1 MTGLGDYSELS
12 SSKGYNALQKN
23 AFDITLDIFTNLYH
37 AYPKD
42 RVTFIKEVMN
52 KGENNA
58 IY

>member
-12 SSKGYNALQKN
+12 SSKGYKALQENAL
-23 AFDITLDIFTNLYH
+23 DITLDIFTNLYH

-42 RVTFIKEVMN
+42 RVTFIKDLIN
-52 KGENNA
+52 KGDKNA